1 MMDEKKILVVDDE
14 ASIRDILEE
23 ALTRGGYTVR
33 SAESAEIAIDI
44 LRQES
49 IMVMFLDLKLPGMN
63 GLELCELIRK
73 QNPLAIIHALTG
85 FTDLFGLLE
94 CRKAGFDDFFTKPVS
109 MKLILETTKEAFKK
123 IERWKVDEYDLV

>member
-1 MMDEKKILVVDDE
+1 
-14 ASIRDILEE
+14 
-23 ALTRGGYTVR
+23 
-33 SAESAEIAIDI
+33 
-44 LRQES
+44 
-49 IMVMFLDLKLPGMN
+49 LDLKLPGMN
-63 GLELCELIRK
+63 GVELCELIRK

-109 MKLILETTKEAFKK
+109 MEVLLEAAKDAFKK

>member
-1 MMDEKKILVVDDE
+1 MEEKKVLVVDDE
-14 ASIRDILEE
+14 PSIRNILEE
-23 ALTRGGYTVR
+23 ALTRGGYIVR
-33 SAESAEIAIDI
+33 SAESAEKALEI

-49 IMVMFLDLKLPGMN
+49 IMVMFLDLKLPGMS

-94 CRKAGFDDFFTKPVS
+94 CRKVGFDDFFAKPVS
-109 MKLILETTKEAFKK
+109 MELILEAAKDAFKK
-123 IERWKVDEYDLV
+123 IERWKVDQFDLV